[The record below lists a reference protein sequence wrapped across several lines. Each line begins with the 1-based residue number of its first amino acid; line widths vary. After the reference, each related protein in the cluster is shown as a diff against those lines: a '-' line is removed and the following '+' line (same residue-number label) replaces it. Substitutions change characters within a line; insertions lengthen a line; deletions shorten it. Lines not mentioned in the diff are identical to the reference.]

1 MTPLQRAGASRYVWE
16 HIYARPQQLPPAGD
30 WQTWMI
36 LAGRGFGKTRTGA
49 EWLAHQAC
57 TQDQTRWAIVA
68 PTFADARD
76 VCVEGESGIKPIL
89 DRYRMIHRWNRSLG
103 EIDLTNG
110 SKIKMFSADEPERLR
125 GPQHHGAWCDELA
138 AWRYEAAWDQL
149 RFGLRLGELPRVIVT
164 TTPKPIPLVRRLQG
178 LDSTIVTRGST
189 FDNASNLSAIALEE
203 FQARYE
209 GTRLGRQ
216 ELFGEILEDV
226 PGALWTRKML
236 DDYRVT
242 EPPALKRV
250 VVGVDPAVTNTEDS
264 DATGII
270 VAGVGDDGD
279 FYVFADRTL
288 KASPDGWARE
298 AVIAFHAYSADA
310 VIVESNQG
318 GDLNE
323 AVLRTIEPDLP
334 VRMVNARRGKQIRA
348 EPIAALSEQGKFHI
362 VGSLESLEDEL
373 TSWTPDAK
381 KSPDRLDA
389 MVHAVTSLMQ
399 QRVLA
404 PAVAFRT

>member
-1 MTPLQRAGASRYVWE
+1 MV
-16 HIYARPQQLPPAGD
+16 
-30 WQTWMI
+30 
-36 LAGRGFGKTRTGA
+36 LAGRGFGKTRMGA
-49 EWLAHQAC
+49 EWVAYEAWKN
-57 TQDQTRWAIVA
+57 DQTRWAVVA

-76 VCVEGESGIKPIL
+76 VCVEGESGLKAIL
-89 DRYRMIHRWNRSLG
+89 ERYGVLAKWNRSLG

-149 RFGLRLGELPRVIVT
+149 RFGLRLGERPRTVVT
-164 TTPKPIPLVRRLQG
+164 TTPKPRPLVRRLMS
-178 LDSTIVTRGST
+178 LDSTTITRGST
-189 FDNASNLSAIALEE
+189 FDNASNLSAVALEE
-203 FQARYE
+203 FQARYD

-226 PGALWTRKML
+226 PGALWSRKML
-236 DDYRVT
+236 DDYRVSSS
-242 EPPALKRV
+242 PALRRV

-264 DATGII
+264 DATGIV
-270 VAGVGDDGD
+270 VAGVGDDD
-279 FYVFADRTL
+279 HFYVFADRSL

-334 VRMVNARRGKQIRA
+334 IRMVNARRGKHIRA

-362 VGSLESLEDEL
+362 VGSLEALEDEL
-373 TSWTPDAK
+373 TSWTPEVS

-399 QRVLA
+399 ERVLS
-404 PAVAFRT
+404 PAVSFRT

>member
-1 MTPLQRAGASRYVWE
+1 VSRPVAARYRWE
-16 HIYARPQQLPPAGD
+16 RQLARENQLPPPGD
-30 WQTWMI
+30 WQTWMV
-36 LAGRGFGKTRTGA
+36 LAGRGFGKTRMGA
-49 EWLAHQAC
+49 EWVAYEAWKN
-57 TQDQTRWAIVA
+57 DQTRWAVVA

-76 VCVEGESGIKPIL
+76 VCVEGESGLKAIL
-89 DRYRMIHRWNRSLG
+89 ERYGVLAKWNRSLG

-149 RFGLRLGELPRVIVT
+149 RFGLRLGERPRTVVT
-164 TTPKPIPLVRRLQG
+164 TTPKPRPLVRRLMS
-178 LDSTIVTRGST
+178 LDSTTITRGST
-189 FDNASNLSAIALEE
+189 FDNASNLSAVALEE
-203 FQARYE
+203 FQARYD

-226 PGALWTRKML
+226 PGALWSRKML
-236 DDYRVT
+236 DDYRVSSS
-242 EPPALKRV
+242 PALRRV

-264 DATGII
+264 DATGIV
-270 VAGVGDDGD
+270 VAGVGDDD
-279 FYVFADRTL
+279 HFYVFADRSL

-334 VRMVNARRGKQIRA
+334 IRMVNARRGKHIRA

-362 VGSLESLEDEL
+362 VGSLEALEDEL
-373 TSWTPDAK
+373 TSWTPEVS

-399 QRVLA
+399 ERVLS
-404 PAVAFRT
+404 PAVSFRT

>member
-1 MTPLQRAGASRYVWE
+1 VNQAVAARYRWE
-16 HIYARPQQLPPAGD
+16 RQLARENQLPPAGD
-30 WQTWMI
+30 WQTWMV
-36 LAGRGFGKTRTGA
+36 LAGRGFGKTRMGA
-49 EWLAHQAC
+49 EWVAHQAWKH
-57 TQDQTRWAIVA
+57 DKTRWAVVA
-68 PTFADARD
+68 PTFSDARD
-76 VCVEGESGIKPIL
+76 VCVEGESGLKAIL
-89 DRYRMIHRWNRSLG
+89 ERYGVMAKWNRSLG

-149 RFGLRLGELPRVIVT
+149 RFGLRLGELPRTIVT
-164 TTPKPIPLVRRLQG
+164 TTPKPIPLVRRLMD
-178 LDSTIVTRGST
+178 LDSTTITRGST
-189 FDNASNLSAIALEE
+189 FDNAGNLSTIALEE

-242 EPPALKRV
+242 EPPRLKRV

-264 DATGII
+264 DSTGII

-298 AVIAFHAYSADA
+298 AVIAFHSYSADS

-334 VRMVNARRGKQIRA
+334 IRMVNARRGKQIRA

-389 MVHAVTSLMQ
+389 MVHAVTALMQ
-399 QRVLA
+399 QRVVA

>member
-1 MTPLQRAGASRYVWE
+1 
-16 HIYARPQQLPPAGD
+16 
-30 WQTWMI
+30 
-36 LAGRGFGKTRTGA
+36 
-49 EWLAHQAC
+49 
-57 TQDQTRWAIVA
+57 
-68 PTFADARD
+68 
-76 VCVEGESGIKPIL
+76 
-89 DRYRMIHRWNRSLG
+89 
-103 EIDLTNG
+103 
-110 SKIKMFSADEPERLR
+110 
-125 GPQHHGAWCDELA
+125 
-138 AWRYEAAWDQL
+138 
-149 RFGLRLGELPRVIVT
+149 
-164 TTPKPIPLVRRLQG
+164 
-178 LDSTIVTRGST
+178 
-189 FDNASNLSAIALEE
+189 
-203 FQARYE
+203 
-209 GTRLGRQ
+209 
-216 ELFGEILEDV
+216 
-226 PGALWTRKML
+226 ML

-242 EPPALKRV
+242 EAPRLKRV

-298 AVIAFHAYSADA
+298 AVIAFHSYSADS

-362 VGSLESLEDEL
+362 VGSLEALEDEL

-399 QRVLA
+399 QRVIA